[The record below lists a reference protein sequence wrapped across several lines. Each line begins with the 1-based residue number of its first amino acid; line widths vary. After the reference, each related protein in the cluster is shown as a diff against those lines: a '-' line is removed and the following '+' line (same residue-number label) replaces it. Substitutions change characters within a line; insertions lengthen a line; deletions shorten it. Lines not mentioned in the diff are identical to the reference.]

1 MRKLPVW
8 TTMTILI
15 ALMAVTTAGASPPS
29 GIMTGTDT
37 AWGVAAEQGTVR
49 TPAGTGMVTGAYMLA
64 PWASAGW
71 RTLPGTALLIVTGG
85 TMTVT
90 RAEGCATQEYGAG
103 QAAVVPAGRSLV
115 ANHGDDP
122 LALYAVFVNL
132 PLPGGATDPLAGPG
146 EAPADGCTGVT
157 AAPVDISVAS
167 LTRGTFG
174 VPEGHD
180 HHGEGPAPDAVEQE
194 AGKAIYV
201 GTFQIQP
208 GTSVGWHRHPKLLA
222 VLTKGEQFNY
232 YQGRDGKCERTGSYQ
247 AGDAFAHVQ
256 DTHTKE
262 GHLAANEGDEVVEI
276 VVVVF
281 NRPGQASPVPLVGN
295 AAGLVDHTP
304 VPPADCP
311 RLR

>member
-1 MRKLPVW
+1 MPKLPVCI
-8 TTMTILI
+8 TTTILT
-15 ALMAVTTAGASPPS
+15 ALMAVTTAGATPPS
-29 GIMTGTDT
+29 GITIASDT
-37 AWGVAAEQGTVR
+37 AWGVAAEEGTIR
-49 TPAGTGMVTGAYMLA
+49 TPAGTGMVTGAYLLA
-64 PWASAGW
+64 PRASAGW

-90 RAEGCATQEYGAG
+90 RAEGCATQEYEAG

-115 ANHGDDP
+115 ANRGDDP

-132 PLPGGATDPLAGPG
+132 PGGATDPLAGPG
-146 EAPADGCTGVT
+146 ETPADGCTGVT
-157 AAPVDISVAS
+157 ATPVDISVAG

-174 VPEGHD
+174 VPEGHY
-180 HHGEGPAPDAVEQE
+180 HHGQGPAPDAVEQE

-201 GTFQIQP
+201 GTSQIYP

-232 YQGRDGKCERTGSYQ
+232 YQGRDGRCERTASYQ

-256 DTHTKE
+256 DAHTKE
-262 GHLAANEGDEVVEI
+262 GHLAVNEGDEVVE
-276 VVVVF
+276 VVVVAF

-304 VPPADCP
+304 LPPADCP

>member
-1 MRKLPVW
+1 MPKLPVCI
-8 TTMTILI
+8 TTAILTT
-15 ALMAVTTAGASPPS
+15 LMAVTTAGATPPS
-29 GIMTGTDT
+29 GITTASDN

-49 TPAGTGMVTGAYMLA
+49 TPAGTGMVTGAYLLA
-64 PWASAGW
+64 PRASAGW
-71 RTLPGTALLIVTGG
+71 RTLPGTAVLIVTGG
-85 TMTVT
+85 TMSVT

-122 LALYAVFVNL
+122 LAVYAVFVN
-132 PLPGGATDPLAGPG
+132 LPGGATDPLAGPG
-146 EAPADGCTGVT
+146 ETPADGGCTGVT
-157 AAPVDISVAS
+157 AAPVDISVAG

-174 VPEGHD
+174 VPEGHY

-201 GTFQIQP
+201 RTVQMQP

-232 YQGRDGKCERTGSYQ
+232 YQGRDGRCERTGSYQ

-256 DTHTKE
+256 DAHTKE
-262 GHLAANEGDEVVEI
+262 GHLAANEGDEVVEA

-281 NRPGQASPVPLVGN
+281 NMPREASPVPLVG
-295 AAGLVDHTP
+295 AAFVDHTP
-304 VPPADCP
+304 LPPADCP

>member
-1 MRKLPVW
+1 MPKVPMCI
-8 TTMTILI
+8 TTTILT
-15 ALMAVTTAGASPPS
+15 ALMTVTTAGATPPS
-29 GIMTGTDT
+29 GITTASDT
-37 AWGVAAEQGTVR
+37 AWGVAAEPGTVW
-49 TPAGTGMVTGAYMLA
+49 TPAGTGMVTGAYTLA
-64 PWASAGW
+64 PRSSSGW

-115 ANHGDDP
+115 ANHGHDP
-122 LALYAVFVNL
+122 LAVYAVFVN
-132 PLPGGATDPLAGPG
+132 LPGGATDPLAGPG
-146 EAPADGCTGVT
+146 ETPADGDCTGVA
-157 AAPVDISVAS
+157 AAPVDISVAG

-201 GTFQIQP
+201 GTFQMQP

-222 VLTKGEQFNY
+222 VLTQGEQFNY
-232 YQGRDGKCERTGSYQ
+232 YQGRDGRCERTGSYQ

-256 DTHTKE
+256 DAHTKD
-262 GHLAANEGDEVVEI
+262 GHLAVNEGDEVVEA

-281 NRPGQASPVPLVGN
+281 NRPPQASPVPLVGN
-295 AAGLVDHTP
+295 RAFVDHTP
-304 VPPADCP
+304 LPPADCP